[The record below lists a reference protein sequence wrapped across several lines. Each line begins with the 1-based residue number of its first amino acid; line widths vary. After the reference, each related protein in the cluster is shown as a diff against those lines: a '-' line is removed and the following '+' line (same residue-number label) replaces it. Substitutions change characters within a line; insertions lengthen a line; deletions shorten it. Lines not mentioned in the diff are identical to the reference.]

1 MNVVKV
7 LQVRGWLPA
16 GLVLNVRLTPPTKG
30 SDIMHLP
37 IRPKLAMRATGKGAP
52 AINFAPINQA
62 DANTAIMVDQTGF
75 KTPAV
80 VAPLPIGGSEY
91 APARGSLSSPSML
104 ALAAYYEGEVRYV
117 TGDDIPATNLALA
130 ALLVKPGSP
139 FEVVVSCDVL
149 MPSGSVV
156 NYVSTTDPAVAM
168 LKASDYASIHRTV
181 DDEEQLLVRVCELGN
196 APFLYLDKQTIRPH
210 IGEEHIT
217 YGVPATILG
226 IDGSVHDAI
235 ISCYIKQPVQFEVK
249 TDMTRMELTPAF
261 GDAVLSVEYFTYSR
275 QGSIIT
281 PSGQGAEQ
289 TRSISAVAAH
299 LQPIVAAGGSPAEF
313 IKVPGSV
320 QRIVQVAA
328 AWATEDAGSY
338 VTL

>member
-30 SDIMHLP
+30 SDIVHLP
-37 IRPKLAMRATGKGAP
+37 IRPKLAMQPTGKGAP

-62 DANTAIMVDQTGF
+62 DANTAIMVDRAGF

-91 APARGSLSSPSML
+91 APVRGSLSSPIML

-117 TGDDIPATNLALA
+117 TGDDIPATNLALVA
-130 ALLVKPGSP
+130 MPVKPASP
-139 FEVVVSCDVL
+139 VEVILSCDVH

-156 NYVSTTDPAVAM
+156 NYVSEEDPAIS
-168 LKASDYASIHRTV
+168 LLRYNNYASIHRTV
-181 DDEEQLLVRVCELGN
+181 DDVDQLLVRVCEMGN
-196 APFLYLDKQTIRPH
+196 APFLYLDKKTVRPN
-210 IGEEHIT
+210 IGEDHIT
-217 YGVPATILG
+217 YGVPATALG
-226 IDGSVHDAI
+226 LDGTARDAI
-235 ISCYIKQPVQFEVK
+235 ISCHIKQPVQSERISDITVM
-249 TDMTRMELTPAF
+249 DLTPSFA
-261 GDAVLSVEYFTYSR
+261 DAVFTVEYFTYSK
-275 QGSIIT
+275 QGLIIT
-281 PSGQGAEQ
+281 PTGQGNVQ
-289 TRSISAVAAH
+289 TRSVSEIASH
-299 LQPIVAAGGSPAEF
+299 LQPISTGGGSLEQV
-313 IKVPGSV
+313 KVPGSV

-328 AWATEDAGSY
+328 TWATEDAGSY